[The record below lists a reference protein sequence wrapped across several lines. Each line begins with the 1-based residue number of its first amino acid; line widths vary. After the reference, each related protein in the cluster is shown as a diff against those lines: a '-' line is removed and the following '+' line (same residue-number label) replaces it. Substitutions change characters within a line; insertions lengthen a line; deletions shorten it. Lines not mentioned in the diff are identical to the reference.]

1 MKLFKCQNCGQVL
14 YFENRACGRCG
25 RRLGYLPDRETLT
38 ALEPAGSGAEGETWT
53 ALAAPGR
60 LVRFC
65 ANAGYD
71 TCNWLVPEESRDT
84 YCRACVHNAVVPD
97 TSQRQNL
104 EAWRTI
110 EIAKH
115 RLVYTLLQL
124 RLPLRTRREDPA
136 HGLSFEFLAD
146 PPNAP
151 GPTVMTGHDN
161 GLITISLAEADD
173 AERERRRTQMGEPYR
188 TLLGHF
194 RHEVG
199 HHYWDLLVR
208 DGGRLDDFRAQ
219 FGDEREDY
227 AQALQRHYAQGP
239 PSDWGNRF
247 ISAYASSH
255 PWEDFAETFAN
266 YLHIVDTLEMAR
278 AFGLSVS
285 PHVDDTG
292 VVTANLDVQPEFTRE
307 FSRVLEDWLPFTFAL
322 NSISRC
328 LGQADLYPFILS
340 PPVTRKL
347 EFVHHLARDARRS
360 AG

>member
-1 MKLFKCQNCGQVL
+1 MKLFKCQSCGQVL

-25 RRLGYLPDRETLT
+25 HRLGYLPDRETLS
-38 ALEPAGSGAEGETWT
+38 ALEPAGASGQGDSWS

-60 LVRFC
+60 RYRFC
-65 ANAGYD
+65 ANAAYD
-71 TCNWLVPEESRDT
+71 ACNWLVPEDSSDAF
-84 YCRACVHNAVVPD
+84 CQACAHNAIIPD
-97 TSQRQNL
+97 TSQPRL
-104 EAWRTI
+104 LDAWRTI

-124 RLPLRTRREDPA
+124 RLPLQTRREDPA

-146 PPNAP
+146 PADTPESR
-151 GPTVMTGHDN
+151 VMTGHDN
-161 GLITISLAEADD
+161 GLVTIALTEADD

-208 DGGRLDDFRAQ
+208 DGGRLDEFRAL
-219 FGDEREDY
+219 FGDERQDY
-227 AQALQRHYAQGP
+227 GQALQRHYQQGAP
-239 PSDWGNRF
+239 MDWGNRF

-255 PWEDFAETFAN
+255 PWEDFAESFAN

-278 AFGLSVS
+278 AFGLTVN
-285 PHVDDTG
+285 PQVDDTG
-292 VVTANLDVQPEFTRE
+292 IVTANLDVQPQFTRD

-328 LGQADLYPFILS
+328 LGQSDLYPFILS
-340 PPVTRKL
+340 PPVTQKL
-347 EFVHHLARDARRS
+347 DFVHRLVRENRR
-360 AG
+360 A